1 MKTVLLVEDD
11 LAIRT
16 PLSMYLESAGYSVVG
31 IGNGLDVMPH
41 LRANGADLAILD
53 INLPGRDGLLLCRD
67 IRAEYQIPVI
77 MLTARNSEEDKLTAF
92 AAGADDYVPKPFSP
106 RELVARVGT
115 VLKRAEPK
123 APPVPVVVEPTV
135 LADVEVGILRLEGD
149 NYRAYVSGT
158 EAKLTKTEFLL
169 IHHLA
174 RNAGK
179 VVERET
185 LMKETFGYGN
195 YLYDRTIDTHVKNLR
210 KKLGDGIFIE
220 TVRGVGYR
228 ISP

>member
-1 MKTVLLVEDD
+1 MQTVLLVEDD

-16 PLSMYLESAGYSVVG
+16 PLSMYLENSGYAVVG
-31 IGNGLDVMPH
+31 IGNGLEAMPY
-41 LRANGADLAILD
+41 LRTHGADLAILD
-53 INLPGRDGLLLCRD
+53 INLPGMDGLSLCRE
-67 IRAEYQIPVI
+67 IREEFPLPVI

-92 AAGADDYVPKPFSP
+92 EAGADDYVPKPFSP

-115 VLKRAEPK
+115 VLKRS
-123 APPVPVVVEPTV
+123 APRAPSASGESAA
-135 LADVEVGILRLEGD
+135 LADVETGVLRLEGD
-149 NYRAYVSGT
+149 NYRAFVSGV

-169 IHHLA
+169 LHHLA
-174 RNAGK
+174 RHAGK
-179 VVERET
+179 VVEREA

-210 KKLGDGIFIE
+210 RKLGDGVEIE

-228 ISP
+228 ISQ

>member
-1 MKTVLLVEDD
+1 MQTVLLVEDD

-16 PLSMYLESAGYSVVG
+16 PLSMYLENAGYEVVG
-31 IGNGLDVMPH
+31 IGNGLEVMPY
-41 LRANGADLAILD
+41 LRAHGADLAILD
-53 INLPGRDGLLLCRD
+53 INLPGRDGLSLCRD
-67 IRAEYQIPVI
+67 VRAEYSIPVI

-92 AAGADDYVPKPFSP
+92 SAGADDYVPKPFSP
-106 RELVARVGT
+106 RELVARVAT
-115 VLKRAEPK
+115 VLKRAAPR
-123 APPVPVVVEPTV
+123 PPVPAASVESAS
-135 LADVEVGILRLEGD
+135 LADVETGVLRLEGD
-149 NYRAYVSGT
+149 NYRAYVSGV
-158 EAKLTKTEFLL
+158 EAKLTKTEFLFL
-169 IHHLA
+169 HHLA

-210 KKLGDGIFIE
+210 KKLGDEVEIE

-228 ISP
+228 ISQ

>member
-1 MKTVLLVEDD
+1 MQTVLLVEDD

-16 PLSMYLESAGYSVVG
+16 PLSMYLENSGYAVVG
-31 IGNGLDVMPH
+31 IGNGLEAMPY
-41 LRANGADLAILD
+41 LRTHGADLAILD
-53 INLPGRDGLLLCRD
+53 INLPGMDGLSLCRE
-67 IRAEYQIPVI
+67 IREEFPLPVI

-92 AAGADDYVPKPFSP
+92 EAGADDYVPKPFSP

-115 VLKRAEPK
+115 VLKRS
-123 APPVPVVVEPTV
+123 APRAPSASSESVTLANVETSV
-135 LADVEVGILRLEGD
+135 LRLEGD
-149 NYRAYVSGT
+149 NYRAFVSGV

-169 IHHLA
+169 LHHLA
-174 RNAGK
+174 RHAGK
-179 VVERET
+179 VVEREA

-210 KKLGDGIFIE
+210 RKLGDGVEIE

-228 ISP
+228 ISQ

>member
-1 MKTVLLVEDD
+1 MQTVLLVEDD

-16 PLSMYLESAGYSVVG
+16 PLSMYLENSGYGVVG
-31 IGNGLDVMPH
+31 IGNGLEVVPY
-41 LRANGADLAILD
+41 LRAHGADLAILD
-53 INLPGRDGLLLCRD
+53 INLPGRDGLSLCRD
-67 IRAEYQIPVI
+67 IREEFSLPVI

-92 AAGADDYVPKPFSP
+92 EAGADDYVPKPFSP

-115 VLKRAEPK
+115 VLKRSAPK
-123 APPVPVVVEPTV
+123 APSAPAESAT
-135 LADVEVGILRLEGD
+135 LSDVETGVLRLEGD
-149 NYRAYVSGT
+149 NYRAFVSGV

-169 IHHLA
+169 LHHLA
-174 RNAGK
+174 RHAGK
-179 VVERET
+179 VVEREA

-210 KKLGDGIFIE
+210 RKLGDGVEIE

-228 ISP
+228 ISQ

>member
-1 MKTVLLVEDD
+1 MQTVLLVEDD

-16 PLSMYLESAGYSVVG
+16 PLSMYLENSGYAVVG
-31 IGNGLDVMPH
+31 IGNGLEAMPY
-41 LRANGADLAILD
+41 LRTHGADLAILD
-53 INLPGRDGLLLCRD
+53 INLPGMDGLSLCRE
-67 IRAEYQIPVI
+67 IREEFPLPVI

-92 AAGADDYVPKPFSP
+92 EAGADDYVPKPFSP

-115 VLKRAEPK
+115 VLKRS
-123 APPVPVVVEPTV
+123 APRTPSASSESVT
-135 LADVEVGILRLEGD
+135 LADVETGVLRLEGD
-149 NYRAYVSGT
+149 NYRAFVSGV

-169 IHHLA
+169 LHHLA
-174 RNAGK
+174 RHAGK
-179 VVERET
+179 VVERES

-210 KKLGDGIFIE
+210 RKLGDGVEIE

-228 ISP
+228 ISQ

>member
-1 MKTVLLVEDD
+1 MQTVLLVEDD

-16 PLSMYLESAGYSVVG
+16 PLSMYLENAGYEVVG
-31 IGNGLDVMPH
+31 IGNGLEVMPY
-41 LRANGADLAILD
+41 LRTHGADLAILD
-53 INLPGRDGLLLCRD
+53 INLPGRDGLSLCRD
-67 IRAEYQIPVI
+67 VRAEYPIPVI

-92 AAGADDYVPKPFSP
+92 GAGADDYVPKPFSP

-115 VLKRAEPK
+115 VLKRA
-123 APPVPVVVEPTV
+123 APRPAVVPAAPESAS
-135 LADVEVGILRLEGD
+135 LADVEVGVLRLEGD
-149 NYRAYVSGT
+149 NYRAYVSNV

-169 IHHLA
+169 LHHLA

-210 KKLGDGIFIE
+210 RKLGEDVEIE

>member
-1 MKTVLLVEDD
+1 MQTVLLVEDD

-16 PLSMYLESAGYSVVG
+16 PLSMYLENSGYAVVG
-31 IGNGLDVMPH
+31 IGNGLEAMPY
-41 LRANGADLAILD
+41 LRTHGADLAILD
-53 INLPGRDGLLLCRD
+53 INLPGMDGLSLCRE
-67 IRAEYQIPVI
+67 IREEFPLPVI

-92 AAGADDYVPKPFSP
+92 EAGADDYVPKPFSP

-115 VLKRAEPK
+115 VLKRS
-123 APPVPVVVEPTV
+123 APRTPSASSESVTLANVETSV
-135 LADVEVGILRLEGD
+135 LRLEGD
-149 NYRAYVSGT
+149 NYRAFVSGV

-169 IHHLA
+169 LHHLA
-174 RNAGK
+174 RHAGK
-179 VVERET
+179 VVERES

-210 KKLGDGIFIE
+210 RKLGDGVEIE

-228 ISP
+228 ISQ

>member
-1 MKTVLLVEDD
+1 MQTVLLVEDD

-16 PLSMYLESAGYSVVG
+16 PLSMYLEKAGYSVVG
-31 IGNGLDVMPH
+31 IGNGLEVLPY
-41 LRANGADLAILD
+41 LRSKGADLAILD
-53 INLPGRDGLLLCRD
+53 INLPGRDGLSLCRD
-67 IRAEYQIPVI
+67 VRAEFPIPVI

-92 AAGADDYVPKPFSP
+92 DAGADDYVPKPFSP

-115 VLKRAEPK
+115 VLKRAAPK
-123 APPVPVVVEPTV
+123 AAAHEHAVLVDVTV
-135 LADVEVGILRLEGD
+135 GTLVLEGS
-149 NYRAYVSGT
+149 NYRALVDGV

-169 IHHLA
+169 LHRLA
-174 RNAGK
+174 RDAGK

-210 KKLGDGIFIE
+210 KKLGDGIVIE

-228 ISP
+228 FSH

>member
-1 MKTVLLVEDD
+1 MQTVLLVEDD

-16 PLSMYLESAGYSVVG
+16 PLSMYLENSGYAVVG
-31 IGNGLDVMPH
+31 IGNGLEAMPY
-41 LRANGADLAILD
+41 LRTHGADLAILD
-53 INLPGRDGLLLCRD
+53 INLPGMDGLSLCRE
-67 IRAEYQIPVI
+67 IREEFPLPVI

-92 AAGADDYVPKPFSP
+92 EAGADDYVPKPFSP

-115 VLKRAEPK
+115 VLKRS
-123 APPVPVVVEPTV
+123 APRTPSASSESVTLANVETSV
-135 LADVEVGILRLEGD
+135 LRLEGD
-149 NYRAYVSGT
+149 NYRAFVSGV

-169 IHHLA
+169 LHHLA
-174 RNAGK
+174 RHAGK
-179 VVERET
+179 VVEREA

-210 KKLGDGIFIE
+210 RKLGDGVEIE

-228 ISP
+228 ISQ